1 MRLESPRSVARHRP
15 QRYQK
20 EGLSL
25 MELIHSGF
33 TFIVASAITLTIG
46 LILARIVPFLVTLG
60 ISLVLFA
67 YGMFR
72 LHRTEK
78 NLFGPLFYYEA
89 LRLARNYRTVW
100 LRVGYAF
107 SLLFVLYLVHM
118 SWNSYYANTIV
129 VAPGQDSDG
138 AGMSHNDLAKLGE
151 TFATTLLLMQFLAV
165 VVLTPMYVAGAIANE
180 RKNGTI
186 DFLFASHLHD
196 HEIIFGNLLARSLAI
211 AAVTLTGLPV
221 IALIQFWG
229 GIDFRIFAA
238 GFVLTGTTILLAASV
253 TIYTSVTCK
262 SWISALFMSY
272 AITVGV
278 MYPTTPLLGIMT
290 TTVSSTP
297 GPGAGG
303 GPAPVG
309 AATSLNTTL
318 YQVIG
323 WAMLYQGL
331 VGTFFLWQSVRRLRD
346 PKKTNT
352 IHPSG
357 RKATPGAIDGA
368 RLPEDDFFRTK
379 PRPVGLNP
387 IWWRET
393 RINIGGFVESVGW
406 ISFMGLL
413 LYLGYTF
420 LASLGYLLQAIATGP
435 DAPGAFDVRDV
446 DAFANPVIKYL
457 VLAAPLVCIGLV
469 SFHLTRTVAKEREG
483 QLMDNLL
490 VIPIE
495 RRELLLN
502 KWKASFWLFRIPL
515 MTCAVGWLLGVWT
528 LALHPVS
535 CLLLIVAC
543 AIHLLFFSFYS
554 LYLSVICRTP
564 LRSSV
569 TLGVTVL
576 VAIAGSYLFS
586 GTLGP
591 VGLVFNPM
599 ESWQFLAFSWYE
611 TISLRPDRFSLAH
624 FLLVVVGLLVYSVLG
639 AGFAF
644 LSFWEFNSDPFRLP
658 KREPGSE

>member
-1 MRLESPRSVARHRP
+1 M
-15 QRYQK
+15 
-20 EGLSL
+20 
-25 MELIHSGF
+25 IF
-33 TFIVASAITLTIG
+33 LTVG
-46 LILARIVPFLVTLG
+46 LIFAVFIPFAVSLG
-60 ISLVLFA
+60 GAVLLFG

-89 LRLARNYRTVW
+89 LRLGRNYRTVW

-118 SWNSYYANTIV
+118 SWSSYYADTIV
-129 VAPGQDSDG
+129 VAPGQEG
-138 AGMSHNDLAKLGE
+138 AQGGMTHNDLARLGE
-151 TFATTLLLMQFLAV
+151 TFATTLLFMQFLAV
-165 VVLTPMYVAGAIANE
+165 IILTPMYVSGAIANE

-196 HEIIFGNLLARSLAI
+196 HEIIFGKLLARSLAI
-211 AAVTLTGLPV
+211 AAVVLTGLPV

-253 TIYTSVTCK
+253 TIYSSVTCK

-278 MYPTTPLLGIMT
+278 LYPTTPLVGILT
-290 TTVSSTP
+290 TAVSQGAAAKA
-297 GPGAGG
+297 GP

-309 AATSLNTTL
+309 AATSLNTML

-331 VGTFFLWQSVRRLRD
+331 VATFFLVQAIRRLRD

-357 RKATPGAIDGA
+357 RKSMPGVVDTD
-368 RLPEDDFFRTK
+368 RLPQDDFFRTK
-379 PRPVGLNP
+379 PRPVGLDP

-406 ISFMGLL
+406 ISFVGLL
-413 LYLGYTF
+413 LYLAYIF
-420 LASLGYLLQAIATGP
+420 LASIGYFFHAMARVSDSTGP
-435 DAPGAFDVRDV
+435 FDVFGP
-446 DAFANPVIKYL
+446 DAFANPVAKF
-457 VLAAPLVCIGLV
+457 VFLAAPVVCIGLV
-469 SFHLTRTVAKEREG
+469 AFHLTRTVAKEREG

-490 VIPIE
+490 VLPIE
-495 RRELLLN
+495 RRELLMS

-515 MTCAVGWLLGVWT
+515 MGCCVAWLLGVWT
-528 LALHPVS
+528 LSLHPVS
-535 CLLLIVAC
+535 CLLLALAVG
-543 AIHLLFFSFYS
+543 IHLLFFSFYS
-554 LYLSVICRTP
+554 LYLSVVCRTP
-564 LRSSV
+564 IRASV
-569 TLGVTVL
+569 TLGVTIL
-576 VAIAGSYLFS
+576 VAVAGSYLFS

-591 VGLVFNPM
+591 IGLVFNPI
-599 ESWQFLAFSWYE
+599 ESWQFLTFAWYE
-611 TISLRPDRFSLAH
+611 TWAPRPTRFSMVH
-624 FLLVVVGLLVYSVLG
+624 FLLVVIGLLVYGVLA

-644 LSFWEFNSDPFRLP
+644 LSFWEFKSDPFRFP
-658 KREPGSE
+658 KRGEGSD